1 MIGPSRGGEARHLAA
16 ALQRGDGAARRILD
30 ETAGDVAFALS
41 HAVHLFHPQV
51 IVVGGGLRGVGEP
64 LRAAIEA
71 AMGGYI
77 MDAFK
82 PGPRVLLSDLGEDVV
97 PAGALLLASRS

>member
-1 MIGPSRGGEARHLAA
+1 
-16 ALQRGDGAARRILD
+16 
-30 ETAGDVAFALS
+30 
-41 HAVHLFHPQV
+41 
-51 IVVGGGLRGVGEP
+51 

-71 AMGGYI
+71 AMGGCI